1 VKTSILLTHNHCDRI
16 TTLSGFRCKF
26 GDLFKIL
33 FTSIPWSSFSGLCL
47 CFAGREKS
55 EAENFSLAE
64 QASASRPEKSI
75 KELPKKH
82 TGTAEIKCSHP
93 KHPLAGKR
101 ASKRK
106 ALLSPAQ

>member
-1 VKTSILLTHNHCDRI
+1 
-16 TTLSGFRCKF
+16 
-26 GDLFKIL
+26 
-33 FTSIPWSSFSGLCL
+33 L

-82 TGTAEIKCSHP
+82 TGTAEIKCSREARLETQSP
-93 KHPLAGKR
+93 SFPCPVVLA
-101 ASKRK
+101 SHN
-106 ALLSPAQ
+106 